1 MANCSCGLK
10 LGPYPIS
17 APADN
22 GEFIES
28 LEAEQINFLGPGG
41 QALKVQIKEKID
53 EIQAELDKY
62 YSDEDK
68 HIIALPNHRSIPK
81 KIEIFEEGK
90 HYKFFD
96 DNCEQLFHQQIVSA
110 ARELKLKAFAILG
123 FNLHDCLR

>member
-17 APADN
+17 ASADN

-41 QALKVQIKEKID
+41 QALKDEIKEKFD
-53 EIQAELDKY
+53 EILKEKAKLDDELD
-62 YSDEDK
+62 
-68 HIIALPNHRSIPK
+68 IIAIPNHRDIPK
-81 KIEIFEEGK
+81 KIEIFKEGK

-110 ARELKLKAFAILG
+110 ARKLKLKAFAILG
-123 FNLHDCLR
+123 FNLQDCLR